1 MSKKLLLITGVIFL
15 SSCATTNIQEL
26 GDKFLDLIN
35 PSDSPAEVADLSEQV
50 LVLSAESGGF
60 TEEELET
67 LSNDELIELAIEKG
81 LGDILVL
88 DADGNLQ
95 NRDEVIKALVESD
108 ESGGFTE
115 EELEA
120 LSNDE
125 LIEIAKEKGLED
137 ILLLDAD
144 GNLLNRDQ
152 VIKALVESDESGGFT
167 EEELEALSNDEL
179 IEIAKEKGL
188 EDILLLDSDG
198 NLLNRDQVI
207 KALVESESLMEESAT
222 QELKSLSDDALIEIA
237 QAKGMEDEI
246 ILDEDGNLQNRDELI
261 EALVEGAAETK
272 VAVAELEKAGGSFT
286 IYFAYDDTEIDEAA
300 TRVIIEH
307 ANFMQNNP
315 SVRLRLEGHAD
326 ERGTREYN
334 LALGENR
341 ALSVEEVLGLYNLED
356 RIVVVSYGEERPI
369 AIEHNEEA
377 WEKNRRVEF
386 VYY

>member
-1 MSKKLLLITGVIFL
+1 MSKKLLLITSVIFL
-15 SSCATTNIQEL
+15 SSCASTNIQEL

-35 PSDSPAEVADLSEQV
+35 PSDDAAEVADLSEQV
-50 LVLSAESGGF
+50 LVLG
-60 TEEELET
+60 
-67 LSNDELIELAIEKG
+67 
-81 LGDILVL
+81 
-88 DADGNLQ
+88 
-95 NRDEVIKALVESD
+95 D
-108 ESGGFTE
+108 ESGGFTV

-125 LIEIAKEKGLED
+125 LIEL
-137 ILLLDAD
+137 
-144 GNLLNRDQ
+144 
-152 VIKALVESDESGGFT
+152 
-167 EEELEALSNDEL
+167 
-179 IEIAKEKGL
+179 AKEKGL

-198 NLLNRDQVI
+198 NLLNRDEVI
-207 KALVESESLMEESAT
+207 NALANIEGLTESTT
-222 QELKSLSDDALIEIA
+222 QELESLSDDALIEIA
-237 QAKGMEDEI
+237 EAKGLEV

-261 EALVEGAAETK
+261 EALAEGAAETNA
-272 VAVAELEKAGGSFT
+272 AVAELEKVGGSFT
-286 IYFAYDDTEIDEAA
+286 IYFAFDDTEIDEAA

-341 ALSVEEVLGLYNLED
+341 ALSVKEVLGLYNLED
-356 RIVVVSYGEERPI
+356 RVVVVSYGEERPV

-386 VYY
+386 IYY

>member
-1 MSKKLLLITGVIFL
+1 MVWLENRVGLIIQIKEIKMLKKIVLITSVIFL

-35 PSDSPAEVADLSEQV
+35 PSDDAAEVADLSEQV
-50 LVLSAESGGF
+50 LVLS
-60 TEEELET
+60 
-67 LSNDELIELAIEKG
+67 
-81 LGDILVL
+81 
-88 DADGNLQ
+88 
-95 NRDEVIKALVESD
+95 D
-108 ESGGFTE
+108 ESGGFTV

-125 LIEIAKEKGLED
+125 LIEL
-137 ILLLDAD
+137 
-144 GNLLNRDQ
+144 
-152 VIKALVESDESGGFT
+152 
-167 EEELEALSNDEL
+167 
-179 IEIAKEKGL
+179 AKEKGL

-207 KALVESESLMEESAT
+207 NALANIEGLTESAT
-222 QELKSLSDDALIEIA
+222 QELESLSDDALIEIA
-237 QAKGMEDEI
+237 EAKGLGDKI

-261 EALVEGAAETK
+261 EALAGGAAETNA
-272 VAVAELEKAGGSFT
+272 AVAELEKVGGSFT
-286 IYFAYDDTEIDEAA
+286 IYFAFDDTEIDEAA

-341 ALSVEEVLGLYNLED
+341 ALSVKEVLSLYNLED
-356 RIVVVSYGEERPI
+356 RVVVISYGEERPI

>member
-1 MSKKLLLITGVIFL
+1 MTKKILQITCVIFL

-35 PSDSPAEVADLSEQV
+35 PSDAPAEVTDLSEQV
-50 LVLSAESGGF
+50 LVLDAENGGF

-67 LSNDELIELAIEKG
+67 LSNDELI
-81 LGDILVL
+81 
-88 DADGNLQ
+88 
-95 NRDEVIKALVESD
+95 AL
-108 ESGGFTE
+108 
-115 EELEA
+115 
-120 LSNDE
+120 
-125 LIEIAKEKGLED
+125 AKEKGLED

-152 VIKALVESDESGGFT
+152 VIKALIEVLALT
-167 EEELEALSNDEL
+167 EGAMQELE
-179 IEIAKEKGL
+179 
-188 EDILLLDSDG
+188 
-198 NLLNRDQVI
+198 
-207 KALVESESLMEESAT
+207 
-222 QELKSLSDDALIEIA
+222 SLSDDALIELA
-237 QAKGMEDEI
+237 QAKGLEDKI
-246 ILDEDGNLQNRDELI
+246 ILDEDGNLVNRDELI
-261 EALVEGAAETK
+261 EALREGAAETEL
-272 VAVAELEKAGGSFT
+272 AVAELQKAGGSFVL
-286 IYFAYDDTEIDEAA
+286 YFAYDDTEIDEAA

-307 ANFMQNNP
+307 ANLMQNNP

-341 ALSVEEVLGLYNLED
+341 ALSVKEVIGLYNLED
-356 RIVVVSYGEERPI
+356 RVVVVSYGEEQPV

>member
-1 MSKKLLLITGVIFL
+1 
-15 SSCATTNIQEL
+15 L

-35 PSDSPAEVADLSEQV
+35 PSETPSEVIDLSE
-50 LVLSAESGGF
+50 AEFLLIDESFGF

-67 LSNDELIELAIEKG
+67 LSNDELIEIAKEKG
-81 LGDILVL
+81 LEDILVL

-95 NRDEVIKALVESD
+95 NRDEVIKALVESY

-115 EELEA
+115 EELEV

-137 ILLLDAD
+137 KLALDSD
-144 GNLLNRDQ
+144 GNLQNRDE
-152 VIKALVESDESGGFT
+152 VIKALVENETLKESATQELESLSDDALIEIAEAKGMDSIT
-167 EEELEALSNDEL
+167 ISEELENLSNDEL

-188 EDILLLDSDG
+188 EDTLVLDADG
-198 NLLNRDQVI
+198 NLQNRDEVI
-207 KALVESESLMEESAT
+207 KALTDNL
-222 QELKSLSDDALIEIA
+222 
-237 QAKGMEDEI
+237 I
-246 ILDEDGNLQNRDELI
+246 ILDEDGNLQNKDEII
-261 EALVEGAAETK
+261 EALVEGTAKTKAA
-272 VAVAELEKAGGSFT
+272 ALELENSGIPST
-286 IYFAYDDTEIDEAA
+286 LYFGFDDTEIDEVA
-300 TRVIIEH
+300 TRVIIKH

-315 SVRLRLEGHAD
+315 SFRLRLEGHAD

-341 ALSVEEVLGLYNLED
+341 ALSVKEVLGLYNLED
-356 RIVVVSYGEERPI
+356 RVIVVSYGEERPV

>member
-15 SSCATTNIQEL
+15 SSCAGNNIQEL

-35 PSDSPAEVADLSEQV
+35 PSDDAAEVADLSEQV
-50 LVLSAESGGF
+50 LVLS
-60 TEEELET
+60 
-67 LSNDELIELAIEKG
+67 
-81 LGDILVL
+81 
-88 DADGNLQ
+88 
-95 NRDEVIKALVESD
+95 D
-108 ESGGFTE
+108 ESGGFTV

-125 LIEIAKEKGLED
+125 LIDL
-137 ILLLDAD
+137 
-144 GNLLNRDQ
+144 
-152 VIKALVESDESGGFT
+152 
-167 EEELEALSNDEL
+167 
-179 IEIAKEKGL
+179 AKEKGL

-207 KALVESESLMEESAT
+207 KALVESGSLIESAT
-222 QELKSLSDDALIEIA
+222 QELESLSNDALVEIA
-237 QAKGMEDEI
+237 EAKGMEDKI

-261 EALVEGAAETK
+261 EALVEGAAEANT
-272 VAVAELEKAGGSFT
+272 AVKELENAGIPST
-286 IYFAYDDTEIDEAA
+286 LYFAYDDTEIDEAA

-307 ANFMQNNP
+307 ANFMQNHPN
-315 SVRLRLEGHAD
+315 VRLRLEGHAD

-341 ALSVEEVLGLYNLED
+341 ALSVKEVLGLYNLED
-356 RIVVVSYGEERPI
+356 RVLVVSYGEERPV

>member
-1 MSKKLLLITGVIFL
+1 MSKKILLITGVIFL

-35 PSDSPAEVADLSEQV
+35 PSDAPAEVTDLSEQV
-50 LVLSAESGGF
+50 LVLSGEA
-60 TEEELET
+60 
-67 LSNDELIELAIEKG
+67 
-81 LGDILVL
+81 
-88 DADGNLQ
+88 
-95 NRDEVIKALVESD
+95 
-108 ESGGFTE
+108 GGFTE

-137 ILLLDAD
+137 RLVLDAD
-144 GNLLNRDQ
+144 GNLLNRD
-152 VIKALVESDESGGFT
+152 
-167 EEELEALSNDEL
+167 
-179 IEIAKEKGL
+179 EI
-188 EDILLLDSDG
+188 
-198 NLLNRDQVI
+198 I
-207 KALVESESLMEESAT
+207 KALVESESLLDSATLESAT

-237 QAKGMEDEI
+237 EAKGLEDKI
-246 ILDEDGNLQNRDELI
+246 VLDEDGELQNREELI
-261 EALVEGAAETK
+261 EALVEGAAA
-272 VAVAELEKAGGSFT
+272 AVEAAKELENSGIPST
-286 IYFAYDDTEIDEAA
+286 LYFAFDDTEIDEAA

-307 ANFMQNNP
+307 ANFMQNHPN
-315 SVRLRLEGHAD
+315 VRLRLEGHAD

-341 ALSVEEVLGLYNLED
+341 ALSVKEVLGLYNLED
-356 RIVVVSYGEERPI
+356 RVVVVSYGEERPV